1 MQPFEGQ
8 IAAVTGAGSGIGAAT
23 ARKLSRLGARVVLL
37 DIDGESAN
45 RVAADCDR
53 AIVRKLDITDAAAVS
68 AAFREIADEAGG
80 LHMLVNNAGGGA
92 GAKLLDLNEAH
103 WRRLVA
109 LNLDGAFHCLSAA
122 APLIAA
128 QEKGGAIV
136 NVASLAARHVSPLGG
151 AGYSAAKAG
160 VVALS
165 RQAAFELA
173 GSRVRVNTVLPGPVR
188 TALTE
193 GSVRLDI
200 QFPLG
205 RWVEAE
211 DVAEAICFLLGPGA
225 AMCTGAELVVD
236 GGVSLRL

>member
-1 MQPFEGQ
+1 MRPFEGQ

-23 ARKLSRLGARVVLL
+23 ARQLSRLGARVVLL
-37 DIDGESAN
+37 DIDGD
-45 RVAADCDR
+45 AAGRIAAECDR
-53 AIVRKLDITDAAAVS
+53 AIVKQLDITDAPAVS
-68 AAFREIADEAGG
+68 AAFGEIAEAGG
-80 LHMLVNNAGGGA
+80 LHLLVNNAGGGA
-92 GAKLLDLNEAH
+92 GAKLPDLDAAH

-136 NVASLAARHVSPLGG
+136 NVASLAARHVSPMGGG
-151 AGYSAAKAG
+151 AYAAAKAG

-173 GSRVRVNTVLPGPVR
+173 GSGVRVNTVLPGPVR

-193 GSVRLDI
+193 GSARRDSE
-200 QFPLG
+200 FPLG
-205 RWVEAE
+205 RWVEAA